1 MTEKTKGA
9 PRPTTGDTRTVD
21 FNLFKQYAVP
31 TPKQYQRMAFHQGIN
46 RFMGGIVDDRWV
58 DFLSR
63 LLDVCSFD
71 NTPENE
77 ELMGIILTPL
87 VGGSPTEDVIDL
99 YLNVILTMVEM
110 DEVLHITSREGGA
123 S

>member
-1 MTEKTKGA
+1 MTENTKGA

-58 DFLSR
+58 DFLER
-63 LLDVCSFD
+63 LHHICCIK
-71 NTPENE
+71 NTPDDE
-77 ELMGIILTPL
+77 ELMEIILTPL
-87 VGGSPTEDVIDL
+87 FGGSPSEEMTKL
-99 YLNVILTMVEM
+99 YLNVLRTMVDM
-110 DEVLHITSREGGA
+110 DEFLHFTIKEGGA
-123 S
+123 Q

>member
-1 MTEKTKGA
+1 MTENTKGA

-58 DFLSR
+58 DFLGR
-63 LLDVCSFD
+63 LLDVCCFE
-71 NTPENE
+71 NTPEDE

-87 VGGSPTEDVIDL
+87 VGGSPTEDVTNL
-99 YLNVILTMVEM
+99 YLNVLRTMVEM
-110 DEVLHITSREGGA
+110 DEFLHITIREGGA
-123 S
+123 L

>member
-21 FNLFKQYAVP
+21 YTLFKRYAVP

-63 LLDVCSFD
+63 LLDVCCFE
-71 NTPENE
+71 NTIEDE
-77 ELMGIILTPL
+77 ELMEIILTPL
-87 VGGSPTEDVIDL
+87 VGGSPTEEAINL
-99 YLNVILTMVEM
+99 YLNVLRTMVEM
-110 DEVLHITSREGGA
+110 DEFLHITIREGGA
-123 S
+123 L

>member
-1 MTEKTKGA
+1 MTENTKGA
-9 PRPTTGDTRTVD
+9 PRPATGDTRTVD

-31 TPKQYQRMAFHQGIN
+31 TPSQYQRMAFHQGIN

-63 LLDVCSFD
+63 LLDVCCIE
-71 NTPENE
+71 NTYEDE
-77 ELMGIILTPL
+77 ALMEIILTPL
-87 VGGSPTEDVIDL
+87 VGGSPGEEMTKL
-99 YLNVILTMVEM
+99 YLNVLRTMVEM
-110 DEVLHITSREGGA
+110 DEVLHITIREGGA